1 MKYLRYFE
9 ENTDILIGYN
19 GHFNKTFTKTIGE
32 NATEGNG
39 YYIANSLEF
48 AKMFMNDKRTLLKIT
63 YHRPKKP
70 LIPVVFDA
78 ETSFLG
84 WSGEGEIWD
93 NPVKKSD
100 SDWIKF
106 HKIAVKADVGTDETI
121 KIFTELA
128 IKAGYDSVAI
138 APESKDGWYVIFD
151 DSLIINVVEITA

>member
-9 ENTDILIGYN
+9 DNTDVLIGYN

-63 YHRPKKP
+63 FRKPKKP
-70 LIPVVFDA
+70 LIPEVFND

-84 WSGEGEIWD
+84 WSGEGEIW
-93 NPVKKSD
+93 NKPVKKSD

-106 HKIAVKADVGTDETI
+106 HKMALKNDISCDDTVKVFTD
-121 KIFTELA
+121 LA
-128 IKAGYDSVAI
+128 IKAGYDAVAI
-138 APESKDGWYVIFD
+138 DPESKDGWYVIFD
-151 DSLIINVVEITA
+151 DSLILNVEEITA